1 MQKKKYLLVTALLW
15 SRQKPVKIMVMT
27 IIMIIT
33 MPKRTKIIENQKK
46 LVPGRMAAMVAR
58 FLKSKM
64 ESSRGRLPSCQS

>member
-33 MPKRTKIIENQKK
+33 MPKRTKMTKNQ
-46 LVPGRMAAMVAR
+46 
-58 FLKSKM
+58 
-64 ESSRGRLPSCQS
+64 